1 MTEGQHYATQ
11 YQYTSAI
18 NTSSWYSSGTTEA
31 KVCTITWEYTFDL
44 AQNNT
49 KCKREEFWY

>member
-1 MTEGQHYATQ
+1 MTEGQHYAPQ

-18 NTSSWYSSGTTEA
+18 NIFLWYSSGTTEA
-31 KVCTITWEYTFDL
+31 KVYTITWEYNFDL
-44 AQNNT
+44 VQNNT

>member
-1 MTEGQHYATQ
+1 MTEGQHYAAQ

-18 NTSSWYSSGTTEA
+18 NIFIWYYSGTTEA
-31 KVCTITWEYTFDL
+31 KVYNITWEYNIDL

-49 KCKREEFWY
+49 KCMREEFWY

>member
-1 MTEGQHYATQ
+1 MTKGQHYATQ

-18 NTSSWYSSGTTEA
+18 NIFIWYSGTTEA
-31 KVCTITWEYTFDL
+31 KVYNITWEYNIDL